1 MNKKLL
7 FFAMS
12 IFFALFAAG
21 CSDSD
26 SNSSSADEEIT
37 DICTGDPN
45 APGCVIEITPDPAP
59 EPEIE
64 EI

>member
-21 CSDSD
+21 CSDS
-26 SNSSSADEEIT
+26 NSSSADEEPT
-37 DICTGDPN
+37 DICTEDPN
-45 APGCVIEITPDPAP
+45 APGCVP
-59 EPEIE
+59 EPEPEPEPEPDVE

>member
-37 DICTGDPN
+37 DICTEDPN
-45 APGCVIEITPDPAP
+45 APGCVP
-59 EPEIE
+59 EPELEPEPDVE

>member
-21 CSDSD
+21 CSDS
-26 SNSSSADEEIT
+26 NSSSTDEEIT
-37 DICTGDPN
+37 DICTEDPN
-45 APGCVIEITPDPAP
+45 APGCVP
-59 EPEIE
+59 EPEPEPEPDVE

>member
-21 CSDSD
+21 CSDS
-26 SNSSSADEEIT
+26 NSSSADEETT
-37 DICTGDPN
+37 DICTEDPN
-45 APGCVIEITPDPAP
+45 APGCVP
-59 EPEIE
+59 EPEPEPEPDVE

>member
-21 CSDSD
+21 CSDS
-26 SNSSSADEEIT
+26 NSSSADEEIT
-37 DICTGDPN
+37 DICTEDPN
-45 APGCVIEITPDPAP
+45 APGCVP
-59 EPEIE
+59 EPEPEPEPDLE

>member
-21 CSDSD
+21 CSDS
-26 SNSSSADEEIT
+26 NSSSADEEIT
-37 DICTGDPN
+37 DICTEDPN
-45 APGCVIEITPDPAP
+45 APGCVP
-59 EPEIE
+59 EPEPEPEPDVE

>member
-21 CSDSD
+21 CSDS
-26 SNSSSADEEIT
+26 NSSNADEEIT
-37 DICTGDPN
+37 DICTEDPN
-45 APGCVIEITPDPAP
+45 APGCVP
-59 EPEIE
+59 EPEPEPEPDVE

>member
-21 CSDSD
+21 CSDS
-26 SNSSSADEEIT
+26 NSSSADEEIT
-37 DICTGDPN
+37 DICTEDPN
-45 APGCVIEITPDPAP
+45 APGCVP
-59 EPEIE
+59 EPEPEPDLE